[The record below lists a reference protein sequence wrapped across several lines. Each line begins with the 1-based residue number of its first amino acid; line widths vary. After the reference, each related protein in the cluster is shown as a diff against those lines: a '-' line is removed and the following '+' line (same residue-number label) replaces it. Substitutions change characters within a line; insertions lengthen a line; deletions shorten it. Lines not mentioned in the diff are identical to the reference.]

1 MEKQTVSAAPKGK
14 GVYKQIRT
22 GVICFLRQ
30 LRSVLS
36 GMEGANTKY
45 WRQLRNWRRERTCAE
60 PPEPPEPFFHA
71 ADIGAVHEYFS
82 RTEAAAESS
91 LIDSNWLTGEC
102 YVCKETVDFAVNIP
116 ADGGPVNWRETLTCP
131 GCGLINRWRSCIHL
145 FEAICKPT
153 QLDRVYLT
161 ETLSPVFVELAAR
174 YPLLTGSEYIAQA
187 GPGAMVELHGQR
199 VRNEDVTR
207 LSFADGSFEALLC
220 FDVLEHVPDYRAALR
235 EFCRVLTPAGQLVL
249 SVPFSFRQETVVRAA
264 VNSQG
269 IVEHLQPPSYHGDPL
284 SADGVLSYYDF
295 GMDLLGEMKRAGFK
309 QTFLICYRSARWGY
323 LQENVVYVARK
334 QHR

>member
-1 MEKQTVSAAPKGK
+1 MEKASL
-14 GVYKQIRT
+14 YKQTRA
-22 GVICFLRQ
+22 GVKRYLWR
-30 LRSVLS
+30 LRSALS
-36 GMEGANTKY
+36 GMKRANAEY
-45 WRQLRNWRRERTCAE
+45 LRRLRNRGRERRRAK
-60 PPEPPEPFFHA
+60 PPEPFFHA
-71 ADIGAVHEYFS
+71 PDIGAVHEYFA
-82 RTEAAAESS
+82 RTGAAAESS
-91 LIDSNWLTGEC
+91 PICSNRLTGEC
-102 YVCKETVDFAVNIP
+102 YVCKETVDFAVNVP
-116 ADGGPVNWRETLTCP
+116 SGGGAVNWRETLTCP
-131 GCGLINRWRSCIHL
+131 RCGLINRWRSCIHL

-161 ETLSPVFVELAAR
+161 ETLSPVYVELAAR

-187 GPGAMVELHGQR
+187 PPGAIVELHGQS

-249 SVPFSFRQETVVRAA
+249 SVPFSFRQETVVRA
-264 VNSQG
+264 VMNSQG
-269 IVEHLQPPSYHGDPL
+269 IVEHLLPPSYHGDPL

-295 GMDLLGEMKRAGFK
+295 GMDLLDEMKHAGFN

-323 LQENVVYVARK
+323 LQENVAYVAR
-334 QHR
+334 RRRR